1 MRRAL
6 VGIATAGLL
15 VAVGAP
21 AGAAPPASDPPP
33 DGAPRGPI
41 APLAPTVQK
50 TQCHTLKTVPGT
62 DYTRA
67 DHALRSLRYDQAWK
81 FTRGEGQKVAVI
93 DTGVTPHPR
102 LGEVI
107 PGGDYVSSGDGRDD
121 CDAHGTA
128 VAGIIAARPAP
139 GDAFVGVAPGAS
151 IIAIRQASQA
161 FEPKDRGAN
170 SHGNV
175 TTMAYAVTRAVDLG
189 ATVINISEVA
199 CGGAGTNLGDDALSR
214 AVRFAFDRNVVV
226 VASAGNVG
234 RDGACSAQN
243 ETPGSPVTVA
253 SPARFSEHVITVAA
267 TEPDGRAASFSL
279 AGPWV
284 AVAAPGTD
292 VTTLEPR
299 GGGLVNGQTTREGI
313 TPLAGTSFAA
323 PYVAGVA
330 ALVRARFP
338 QLTAAQVRARIL
350 STARDAA
357 ALPAGALGAGI
368 VDPVAALTADLP
380 DGATR
385 AGSLDLPAPPPRDDR
400 PRTTALAGAGLL
412 AVAAAAFCLSRR
424 TRRDQI
430 SGG

>member
-1 MRRAL
+1 MRRAAAL
-6 VGIATAGLL
+6 ALTAALL
-15 VAVGAP
+15 TLPVVPVGAE
-21 AGAAPPASDPPP
+21 PPA
-33 DGAPRGPI
+33 DGAPRGPV
-41 APLAPTVQK
+41 APLAPTVQR
-50 TQCHTLKTVPGT
+50 TQCHTLKTAPGT

-67 DHALRSLRYDQAWK
+67 DHALRTLRYDQAWR

-102 LGEVI
+102 LGEVVA
-107 PGGDYVSSGDGRDD
+107 GGDYVSSGDGRDD

-139 GDAFVGVAPGAS
+139 GDAFAGVAPAAS

-161 FEPKDRGAN
+161 FEPQQRGVN

-175 TTMAYAVTRAVDLG
+175 TTMAYAVVRAVELG

-199 CGGAGTNLGDDALSR
+199 CGGSAAGLGDDALGR
-214 AVRFAFDRNVVV
+214 AVKYAFDRNVVV

-234 RDGACSAQN
+234 TGSACATQN
-243 ETPGSPVTVA
+243 ETPGAPSTIA
-253 SPARFSEHVITVAA
+253 SPARFAEHVIAVAA

-299 GGGLVNGQTTREGI
+299 GAGLANAQTTREGI

-330 ALVRARFP
+330 ALVRARYP
-338 QLTAAQVRARIL
+338 QLTAAQVRTRIL
-350 STARDAA
+350 ATARDAA
-357 ALPAGALGAGI
+357 ALPAGALGAGV

-380 DGATR
+380 DGAVADSR
-385 AGSLDLPAPPPRDDR
+385 IDLPPATPRDDR
-400 PRTTALAGAGLL
+400 PRNTALAGAALL
-412 AVAAAAFCLSRR
+412 AAAAAAFCLSRR
-424 TRRDQI
+424 TRRSDQAV
-430 SGG
+430 SR

>member
-6 VGIATAGLL
+6 IGAAIAAL
-15 VAVGAP
+15 VIAVGAP
-21 AGAAPPASDPPP
+21 STAAAPAVDPPPP

-50 TQCHTLKTVPGT
+50 TQCHTLTTMPGT

-67 DHALRSLRYDQAWK
+67 DHALRTLRYDQAWR
-81 FTRGEGQKVAVI
+81 FTRGEGQRVAVI

-128 VAGIIAARPAP
+128 VAGIIAARPSA
-139 GDAFVGVAPGAS
+139 GDSFAGVAPGAS

-161 FEPKDRGAN
+161 FEPRDKGVN
-170 SHGNV
+170 SHGNM

-199 CGGAGTNLGDDALSR
+199 CGAFGANLGDDALAR
-214 AVRFAFDRNVVV
+214 AVKFAYDRNVVV
-226 VASAGNVG
+226 VAAAGNVG
-234 RDGACSAQN
+234 TDGACSAQN
-243 ETPGSPVTVA
+243 EVPGKPVTVA
-253 SPARFSEHVITVAA
+253 SPARFADVVLTVAA

-284 AVAAPGTD
+284 ALAAPGTD

-299 GGGLVNGQTTREGI
+299 GGGLVNGQTTRQG
-313 TPLAGTSFAA
+313 TSALAGTSFAA

-330 ALVRARFP
+330 ALVRARYP
-338 QLTAAQVRARIL
+338 QLTAAQVRSRIL
-350 STARDAA
+350 TTARAA
-357 ALPAGALGAGI
+357 AAIPAGALGAGI
-368 VDPVAALTADLP
+368 VDPVAALSADLP

-385 AGSLDLPAPPPRDDR
+385 TGMIDLPPAPPRDDR

-424 TRRDQI
+424 TRR
-430 SGG
+430 S